1 MVGGTEGRSVSGRL
15 WKLTPERLRR
25 DLLRARR
32 WLRRN
37 RPGRRVR
44 WGNIRRRAPFST
56 EFALERGLPVDRHY
70 IAEFVGTHARDI
82 HGDVMEMS
90 RSTYTSAYGT
100 AISST
105 TIVDIDRTNEQATLF
120 CDLCEPGSLPAS
132 AFDAV
137 VLTQTIQYL
146 GALDGAI
153 DNLWQSLRPGGVLL
167 ITAPALARDDPV
179 GGDFWRFTP
188 AGLRLALGER
198 LPAEAAIT
206 VTGYGN
212 AVGATAQILATAVE
226 DVGAKHLAAH
236 DPGYPVIVGARV
248 QRM

>member
-1 MVGGTEGRSVSGRL
+1 MPGRL
-15 WKLTPERLRR
+15 WRLLPERLRR
-25 DLLRARR
+25 DLLRTRR

-37 RPGRRVR
+37 RPGRRVW

-70 IAEFVGTHARDI
+70 IAEFLGTHARDI

-105 TIVDIDRTNEQATLF
+105 TIVDIDRTNEQATHYG
-120 CDLCEPGSLPAS
+120 DLCEPGSLPGS
-132 AFDAV
+132 AFDSI

-146 GALDGAI
+146 GALDVAVE
-153 DNLWQSLRPGGVLL
+153 NLWQSLRPGGVLL

-188 AGLRLALGER
+188 AGLLQALGDR
-198 LPAEAAIT
+198 LPPQAEIT

-212 AVGATAQILATAVE
+212 AVGATAQVLATSVE
-226 DVGAKHLAAH
+226 DVGAKHLVRH
-236 DPGYPVIVGARV
+236 DPAYPVIVGARV
-248 QRM
+248 AKPA